1 MATYGGY
8 AIDESFTAS
17 TDLSAKQY
25 FWVKCGSVAG
35 EVSLATGASGPMA
48 LGILQNNP
56 KQGDAAVVRLLGVS
70 KTAAYGELEDG
81 ATASAIAH
89 GDPIGTGSLG
99 KGCHMSGCVFHAI
112 ALEALAIGTT
122 ATIKVFVVPP
132 GMRLAEE
139 Q

>member
-1 MATYGGY
+1 MATYGGD
-8 AIDESFTAS
+8 AIDDSFIANA
-17 TDLSAKQY
+17 DLSAKQY
-25 FWVKCGSVAG
+25 YWVKCGSVAG
-35 EVSLATGASGPMA
+35 EVALATGGSAPMA

-70 KTAAYGELEDG
+70 KMAAFGELEE
-81 ATASAIAH
+81 ATASPIAH